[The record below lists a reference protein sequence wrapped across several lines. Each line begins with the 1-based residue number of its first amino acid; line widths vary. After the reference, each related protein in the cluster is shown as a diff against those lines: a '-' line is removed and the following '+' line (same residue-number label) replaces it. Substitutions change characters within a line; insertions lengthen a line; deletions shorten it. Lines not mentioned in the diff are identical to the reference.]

1 MSLEKEVSEFAE
13 DTKLLKMLKTKAG
26 FKGVH
31 KNHFKLKGS
40 NRLDENPC

>member
-1 MSLEKEVSEFAE
+1 MSLEKDGNEFPE
-13 DTKLLKMLKTKAG
+13 DTKLLKVFKTTAG

-31 KNHFKLKGS
+31 ENHIILKGS